1 MLFDPL
7 FEPLPITTPRLLLR
21 PARMSDAQDMFE
33 YSKDPLVAKYVLW
46 DAHTSIRETRSVLR
60 HMIRDYRYAPPFTYV
75 IELRAEHRVIGTIGL
90 MNVNR
95 MYRSAE
101 VGYSLSREYWNR
113 GIMSEALKGMLG
125 FCFDEMGFNRIEA
138 QHEVENPASGA
149 VMRHAGMRHEG
160 TLRKRIYNKG
170 RFRDVEL
177 YAVLKEEFHARV

>member
-1 MLFDPL
+1 MQFDPL
-7 FEPLPITTPRLLLR
+7 FEHKAILTPRLVLR
-21 PARMSDAQDMFE
+21 PAQMKDAQDLYD
-33 YSKDPLVAKYVLW
+33 YSKDPEVARFVLW
-46 DAHTSIRETRSVLR
+46 DAHRSIRETRSVLR
-60 HMIRDYRYAPPFTYV
+60 HMIRDYHYAPPFTYV
-75 IELRAEHRVIGTIGL
+75 IELKEENRVIGTIGL

-95 MYRSAE
+95 LHRSAE
-101 VGYSLSREYWNR
+101 VGYSLSRAYWNR

-125 FCFDEMGFNRIEA
+125 FCFDTMEFNRIEA

-177 YAVLKEEFHARV
+177 YAILKEEFHARV